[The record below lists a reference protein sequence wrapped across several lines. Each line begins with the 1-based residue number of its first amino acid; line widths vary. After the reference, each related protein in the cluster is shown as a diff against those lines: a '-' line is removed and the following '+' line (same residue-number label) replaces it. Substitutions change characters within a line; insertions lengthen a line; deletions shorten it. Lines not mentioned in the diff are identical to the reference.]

1 MRGPGR
7 ASDLARNRRWCRLD
21 ELLRKSGVRGV
32 MGGGEAVPWVEGL
45 QPADRPE
52 REEGQLREI

>member
-1 MRGPGR
+1 
-7 ASDLARNRRWCRLD
+7 
-21 ELLRKSGVRGV
+21 

-52 REEGQLREI
+52 REEGQLREFQP